1 MINILKSAIFGCSIS
16 IIFASTIGMGIAPS
30 SAQTKKDV
38 TVFSCIQQGENY
50 ATIAKRDKRATPPL
64 IIWKD
69 TSFGDNYPPKKRCEI
84 VSSRLSKAVAEQGGR
99 LSTLKLTHGKIGSN
113 SVLCYISHPNDVC
126 NSKNILLT
134 LKSEDRGQE
143 KAIIEQLVS
152 LKVTE
157 QPLMRGGIN
166 ERRTIASFTEIDK
179 FLNADSSPEKSPIPS
194 PTTPILTNP

>member
-1 MINILKSAIFGCSIS
+1 MKNILKSTILGCSIA
-16 IIFASTIGMGIAPS
+16 ITFVSTSLMGIAPS

-38 TVFSCIQQGENY
+38 TVFACIQQGENY
-50 ATIAKRDKRATPPL
+50 ATIAKRDKRATPPI

-99 LSTLKLTHGKIGSN
+99 LRTLKLTHGKIGSN
-113 SVLCYISHPNDVC
+113 SIICYISHPNDVC
-126 NSKNILLT
+126 TSKNILLT

-157 QPLMRGGIN
+157 QPLMRGSN
-166 ERRTIASFTEIDK
+166 QKRTIASFTEIEN
-179 FLNADSSPEKSPIPS
+179 FLNGDTLPERSPAPS